1 MKKSILTTAFALFL
15 LAGSAFSQ
23 DILQSQVPSLTLNKF
38 QQSFPK
44 ASNVEWELKGDLYK
58 VEFEIGLLGV
68 DHSVWYDKAGTMVK
82 HKEEISSTDLP
93 KSVLAAINKDYK
105 GFRISDV
112 KKISEGNT
120 VSYTLD
126 LKSFTQEWKMAYDS
140 NGKLLQKIAD

>member
-1 MKKSILTTAFALFL
+1 MKKNILTAALALFL
-15 LAGSAFSQ
+15 SAGSAFSQ
-23 DILQSQVPSLTLNKF
+23 DILQSQVPSLALNNF

-68 DHSVWYDKAGTMVK
+68 DHSAWYDKTGKMIK

-93 KSVLAAINKDYK
+93 KSITAAINKDFK

-112 KKISEGNT
+112 KKISEGNN
-120 VSYTLD
+120 VSYTLE

-140 NGKLLQKIAD
+140 EGKLLQKIAD